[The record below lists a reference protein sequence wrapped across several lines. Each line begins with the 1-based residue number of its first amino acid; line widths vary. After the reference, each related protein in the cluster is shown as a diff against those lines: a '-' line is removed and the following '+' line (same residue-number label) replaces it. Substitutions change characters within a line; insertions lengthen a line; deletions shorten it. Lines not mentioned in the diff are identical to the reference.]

1 MASVST
7 TGPTI
12 SLRERDRRHAAIK
25 AALRDRGVD
34 CAILTGTNLFYVTN
48 GLPGERMGVFPASDE
63 PQTVFLNP
71 RHLVDLSPQVLID
84 AQEWAKDIRPGDSP
98 APLLER
104 LRELRLEHGTI
115 GVTGSRGP
123 TGGLGHG
130 FMAELTRQ
138 LPDAKF
144 MDVSDIFLDLR
155 TIKSEEEVA
164 MIERANV
171 LFDLAVERVQQVVR
185 PGMTGR
191 QAVQEAVKAM
201 WEAGGDLDSTVGFSF
216 GPVPAQNPILGALC
230 WDRPIQPGDI
240 GTLTAH
246 AEYHHYAGH
255 SDQEIVFG
263 EPKPLHRA
271 MFDAVLE
278 VRAEVLRAIR
288 PGATHQDLVD
298 TYREACRRT
307 GFRWSPHS
315 QMHQYGIDVP
325 EFPGPSFAVSGRGE
339 EGGRNF
345 VLKPGMIYS
354 ISPTLVAAES
364 PDTLLGGTS
373 LVITE
378 SGYRELG
385 DRKVELLVARD

>member
-7 TGPTI
+7 NGPTI

-25 AALRDRGVD
+25 AALRERGVD
-34 CAILTGTNLFYVTN
+34 CVILTGTNLFYVTN

-71 RHLVDLSPQVLID
+71 RHLVDLSPHVLIN
-84 AQEWAKDIRPGDSP
+84 AQEWVKDIRPGDD
-98 APLLER
+98 AKAAVER
-104 LRELRLEHGTI
+104 IRELRLERGTI
-115 GVTGSRGP
+115 GTIGSRGP
-123 TGGLGHG
+123 SGGLSQG
-130 FMAELTRQ
+130 FMATLRKE

-144 MDVSDIFLDLR
+144 VDVSDLFLNLR
-155 TIKSEEEVA
+155 TIKSAEEIA

-191 QAVQEAVKAM
+191 QAVQEAIKAM
-201 WEAGGDLDSTVGFSF
+201 WEAGGDVDSTVGFNF

-230 WDRPIQPGDI
+230 WDKPIQVGDI

-255 SDQEIVFG
+255 SDQEVAFG
-263 EPKPLHRA
+263 DPKPMHRD
-271 MFDAVLE
+271 MFDAVLQ
-278 VRAEVLRAIR
+278 VRGEVLKAVK
-288 PGATHQDLVD
+288 PGATHEDLVNV
-298 TYREACRRT
+298 YRQECKKT
-307 GFRWSPHS
+307 GFNWSPHS

-325 EFPGPSFAVSGRGE
+325 EFPGPAFSVGE
-339 EGGRNF
+339 AGTRNF

-354 ISPTLVAAES
+354 ISPTLVA
-364 PDTLLGGTS
+364 PNGGDTLLGGTC

-378 SGYRELG
+378 SGYRDLG
-385 DRKVELLVARD
+385 DRKVEMLIAKD